1 MSVSDEPGN
10 GEGVSLTACVAL
22 KVSIG
27 SDRSW
32 HLEVPIKS
40 THVGPTEDDNPST
53 ETNPGDGHLDGGCVR
68 IGRFSDA

>member
-40 THVGPTEDDNPST
+40 THVGPTEDDNPKHRDKPWRWTSRRWLRK
-53 ETNPGDGHLDGGCVR
+53 NRAL
-68 IGRFSDA
+68 F